1 MIMINGDWHRAETI
15 EDCCN
20 IVEQFLSPELA
31 DIIREKSLNNKE
43 LEEQCEDYEEELN
56 EKDDYINTLENTI
69 DECKDTVFDLKGKIL
84 ELIDNLDY

>member
-1 MIMINGDWHRAETI
+1 MIMINGEWYRAETI

-20 IVEQFLSPELA
+20 IVEQFLNPELA

-43 LEEQCEDYEEELN
+43 LEEQCEGYEEELN

>member
-43 LEEQCEDYEEELN
+43 LEE
-56 EKDDYINTLENTI
+56 
-69 DECKDTVFDLKGKIL
+69 
-84 ELIDNLDY
+84 

>member
-1 MIMINGDWHRAETI
+1 METGI
-15 EDCCN
+15 QQKLQKNCCN

-56 EKDDYINTLENTI
+56 EKDYYINTLENTI
-69 DECKDTVFDLKGKIL
+69 EGCRDVAFDLKEKIL
-84 ELIDNLDY
+84 SLIDSLDY

>member
-43 LEEQCEDYEEELN
+43 LEEQCEDYEE
-56 EKDDYINTLENTI
+56 
-69 DECKDTVFDLKGKIL
+69 
-84 ELIDNLDY
+84 

>member
-20 IVEQFLSPELA
+20 IVEQFLSSELA

-56 EKDDYINTLENTI
+56 EKDNCINTLENTI
-69 DECKDTVFDLKGKIL
+69 EECRDTAFDLKEKIL
-84 ELIDNLDY
+84 SLIDSLDY

>member
-20 IVEQFLSPELA
+20 IVEQFLSPELV
-31 DIIREKSLNNKE
+31 DIIREKSLNNKD

-56 EKDDYINTLENTI
+56 EKDDYINTLENI
-69 DECKDTVFDLKGKIL
+69 IEECRDTAFD
-84 ELIDNLDY
+84 

>member
-43 LEEQCEDYEEELN
+43 LEEECEGYEEELN

-69 DECKDTVFDLKGKIL
+69 EKCRDVAFDLKEKIL
-84 ELIDNLDY
+84 SLIDSLDY